1 MNIER
6 LTAERRQLVADVSA
20 AARRLRE
27 IAELLGGESVTRRE
41 RTRLEAERAS
51 MIVEIEY
58 LSERLIEL
66 LRTMQG
72 GQAKN

>member
-1 MNIER
+1 MILER
-6 LTAERRQLVADVSA
+6 LIAERRQLVTDVSA

-27 IAELLGGESVTRRE
+27 IDELLGGGSVTRRE
-41 RTRLEAERAS
+41 RTRLEADRAS

-66 LRTMQG
+66 VGLMRANG
-72 GQAKN
+72 R